1 MAGTSSMPL
10 ISLIV
15 NILPDL
21 HESFYQGV
29 TVWCNVSKSYVYE
42 KAKKKKISKIN
53 KTLKNDN
60 KTLNMNIATSIF

>member
-21 HESFYQGV
+21 HESFYQRV

-42 KAKKKKISKIN
+42 KAKKKKKIKKKKKN
-53 KTLKNDN
+53 KKIKKKIKN
-60 KTLNMNIATSIF
+60 

>member
-21 HESFYQGV
+21 HESFYQRV

-42 KAKKKKISKIN
+42 KAKQKNTRIN
-53 KTLKNDN
+53 KTLKN
-60 KTLNMNIATSIF
+60 ATKL